1 MDPYTK
7 EEIQAMR
14 ASMYKQLKAS
24 VEFSDY
30 DYYDVNELLKIK
42 PFLED
47 AVKCKS
53 IVNALRKY
61 RRNCDHETTN
71 NRFGNS
77 RALDSGCVEKYVDFK
92 LKTALERNPSTS
104 ISELKE
110 IFIAIFKNVWSKGY
124 SKETAQYFG
133 NAVANFVYEDF
144 ISQKEAEWDFEKECE
159 RKRKGNHTSEELQE
173 CNDHEFFKWKKIRMM
188 EKESKKQEKRRQSN
202 AQLEEKKAA
211 AKLKREAEKAAAKS
225 KREAEKAAAKS
236 KREDKKAATKLK
248 TCKKNIEQIDKK
260 REKLAMQLRALE
272 KKRNDL
278 NC

>member
-1 MDPYTK
+1 
-7 EEIQAMR
+7 MR

-133 NAVANFVYEDF
+133 KAVANFVYEDF
-144 ISQKEAEWDFEKECE
+144 ISQKEAEYDFEKECE

-211 AKLKREAEKAAAKS
+211 A
-225 KREAEKAAAKS
+225 AKS

-260 REKLAMQLRALE
+260 REKLAMQLRALD

>member
-14 ASMYKQLKAS
+14 ASMLTQLIAE
-24 VEFSDY
+24 VEH
-30 DYYDVNELLKIK
+30 DYYYNLDHLISIK

-53 IVNALRKY
+53 IVNALQKY
-61 RRNCDHETTN
+61 QHDCDHKTTN

-77 RALDSGCVEKYVDFK
+77 RALDTGCVAKYVDFK
-92 LKTALERNPSTS
+92 LKTALTRNPSTS

-144 ISQKEAEWDFEKECE
+144 ISQKKRDEEFEKECE
-159 RKRKGNHTSEELQE
+159 RKTKKGKHTSASLHDCQE
-173 CNDHEFFKWKKIRMM
+173 HSFEKYRKIRKM
-188 EKESKKQEKRRQSN
+188 EKESENQEKRRPTRQKTGGVSN

-211 AKLKREAEKAAAKS
+211 AKLKREEKKAATKL
-225 KREAEKAAAKS
+225 KREE
-236 KREDKKAATKLK
+236 KKAATKLK

-260 REKLAMQLRALE
+260 RVKLTMQLHALE